1 MSFPLAG
8 LGADRP
14 KPNGTVRDRR
24 DLGRDQ
30 FLELLVTQLKHQD
43 PLSPLAPDQ
52 FAAQLAQFTSVE
64 QLTKLN
70 DAFAAQHEDAVA
82 KSVLDKTA
90 LGASLIGHE
99 VAVRG
104 DFVSV
109 AADGSSTVRFSVGP
123 EGGTA
128 TFKLLDANGK
138 VLATRPLG
146 PVRGG
151 TQIVHP
157 PADLPPGAY
166 RYAIEVTGRDGAQ
179 VPVVPFTWG
188 TVDGVVFEDGAVML
202 KLGAIRVPVDNL
214 SEITH

>member
-1 MSFPLAG
+1 
-8 LGADRP
+8 
-14 KPNGTVRDRR
+14 
-24 DLGRDQ
+24 
-30 FLELLVTQLKHQD
+30 
-43 PLSPLAPDQ
+43 
-52 FAAQLAQFTSVE
+52 
-64 QLTKLN
+64 
-70 DAFAAQHEDAVA
+70 
-82 KSVLDKTA
+82 
-90 LGASLIGHE
+90 

-109 AADGSSTVRFSVGP
+109 ASDGSSTVRFSVGP
-123 EGGTA
+123 AGGNA

-138 VLATRPLG
+138 VIATRPLG
-146 PVRGG
+146 LVGGG
-151 TQIVHP
+151 TQVVHP

-214 SEITH
+214 AEITH